1 MTAAGHGGDVF
12 AAARALGLA
21 PREVLDF
28 SASINPLG
36 MPAAV
41 RRAARAAVDAA
52 LHYPE
57 IDGAPLRS
65 ALAVHHQ
72 MPEEHFLP
80 AGGSTPLFYL
90 LARVLRPRRIL
101 LVRPA
106 FSEYR
111 RAFEQAQVAID
122 TFDLR
127 PEEDFSLDPERLLS
141 SLTPQTDL
149 VLLANP
155 GNPSGAGIPPDAL
168 LQLAQS
174 LQGRALLAV
183 DEAFVDFAPHLSLI
197 PAVAACGNLMV
208 FRSLTKFYA
217 IPGLRAG
224 YLAGPADRMRQLA
237 TQAEPWGLSTPALAA
252 AQACLTQ
259 QSFRRRTLRL
269 VPQLRAQLAAGLR
282 QLGLTVFPSCVNY
295 LLARREDG
303 GGATPLA
310 ERLRAAGILIR
321 PCADFAPLDASYL
334 RLAVRPAAEQERLL
348 AALDPALA
356 ATRTGN

>member
-1 MTAAGHGGDVF
+1 MTGAGHGGDVF
-12 AAARALGLA
+12 AAARALGL
-21 PREVLDF
+21 PPQEVLDF

-72 MPEEHFLP
+72 LPEEHLLP

-90 LARVLRPRRIL
+90 LARAFRPRRIL

-111 RAFEQAQVAID
+111 RAFAQAQVAID
-122 TFDLR
+122 PFDLH
-127 PEEDFSLDPERLLS
+127 PEEGFSLDPARLLS
-141 SLTPQTDL
+141 RLVPQTDL

-155 GNPSGAGIPPDAL
+155 GNPSGAAISPDVL

-183 DEAFVDFAPHLSLI
+183 DEAFVDFAPHLSLL
-197 PAVAACGNLMV
+197 PAVAECDNLVV

-224 YLAGPADRMRQLA
+224 YLAGPVDRIRQLA
-237 TQAEPWGLSTPALAA
+237 TLAEPWGLSTPALAA
-252 AQACLTQ
+252 AQACLAQHT
-259 QSFRRRTLRL
+259 FRRRTLRQ
-269 VPQLRAQLAAGLR
+269 VPQLRAQLADGLR

-303 GGATPLA
+303 GGATRLA

-321 PCADFAPLDASYL
+321 PCADFMPLDDRYL
-334 RLAVRPAAEQERLL
+334 RLAVRTAPEQGRLL
-348 AALDPALA
+348 AALGPALA
-356 ATRTGN
+356 ATRAGS